1 MRDDGR
7 RATNESA
14 AAPAYLTFARTP
26 SFLTWTSF
34 PQNSFARR
42 ARARAACTRSGAL
55 SEYRSKT
62 PGGIPAREVI

>member
-14 AAPAYLTFARTP
+14 AAPAYLAFARTP

-34 PQNSFARR
+34 PQIVLRV
-42 ARARAACTRSGAL
+42 ARAACTRRGAL

-62 PGGIPAREVI
+62 PGGIPAVLN

>member
-1 MRDDGR
+1 VRDDGR

-14 AAPAYLTFARTP
+14 AAPAYLAFARTP

-42 ARARAACTRSGAL
+42 AACTRRGAL

-62 PGGIPAREVI
+62 PGGIPAVLN

>member
-1 MRDDGR
+1 VRDDGR

-14 AAPAYLTFARTP
+14 AAPAYLAFARTP

-42 ARARAACTRSGAL
+42 AARRARGAALCRNTVQKLRVV
-55 SEYRSKT
+55 YRQY
-62 PGGIPAREVI
+62 